1 MGKVKIILIKKL
13 YSKIQFHVHVWLYL
27 VFDIAKAGRIMDT
40 ILVNIC
46 MLSLYYVICFL
57 ILSRTLH

>member
-13 YSKIQFHVHVWLYL
+13 YSKIQFHVHIWLYL

-40 ILVNIC
+40 VLVNIC
-46 MLSLYYVICFL
+46 HCTM
-57 ILSRTLH
+57 